1 MSCCLKPPCVGKKE
15 PCKKSSSS
23 SGNPIPL
30 NEYIEIQTLP
40 FLQLRSKNKKK
51 LSESSSKKRKSDK
64 RKRKS
69 DKSKKTNTK
78 KVYNPNKSSTIKAL
92 LLLSS
97 ILSANEKS
105 TVEPL
110 KDSFLGIIDPSIPLK
125 DIVKH
130 KFHHKLQKQLE
141 KERALVQEEDD
152 EEFHQILE
160 GIISDYKKT
169 ERSKSMPR
177 HNPNDYSKKRKNIQE
192 NRYIK
197 SQQKQQKNQKKG
209 RKTKK
214 KKKKNIN

>member
-1 MSCCLKPPCVGKKE
+1 MSCCSKPPCVGKKE

-30 NEYIEIQTLP
+30 NEYIEIQTKP

-64 RKRKS
+64 
-69 DKSKKTNTK
+69 SKKTNTK
-78 KVYNPNKSSTIKAL
+78 KVYNPNKSSIIKAL

-110 KDSFLGIIDPSIPLK
+110 KDPFLGIIDPSTRLK
-125 DIVKH
+125 DIVRH
-130 KFHHKLQKQLE
+130 KFNHRLQKQLE
-141 KERALVQEEDD
+141 EERALVQEEED
-152 EEFHQILE
+152 EEFKQTLNE
-160 GIISDYKKT
+160 IISDYKKT
-169 ERSKSMPR
+169 DRSKSMPR
-177 HNPNDYSKKRKNIQE
+177 FNPNDYSKKRKQIQE

-197 SQQKQQKNQKKG
+197 SQQKQQKNQRKG

-214 KKKKNIN
+214 KEKKY

>member
-1 MSCCLKPPCVGKKE
+1 MSCCSKPPCVGKKE

-30 NEYIEIQTLP
+30 NEYEKLQTNSFP
-40 FLQLRSKNKKK
+40 LRSMNKKK
-51 LSESSSKKRKSDK
+51 SSESSESSSK
-64 RKRKS
+64 KRKS

-78 KVYNPNKSSTIKAL
+78 KVYNPNKSSIIKAL

-110 KDSFLGIIDPSIPLK
+110 KDPFLGIIDPSIPLK

-130 KFHHKLQKQLE
+130 KFHHRLQKQLE
-141 KERALVQEEDD
+141 EERSLVQEEED
-152 EEFHQILE
+152 EEFKQTLNE
-160 GIISDYKKT
+160 IISDYKKT
-169 ERSKSMPR
+169 DRSKSMPR
-177 HNPNDYSKKRKNIQE
+177 PNPNDYSEKRKQIHQK
-192 NRYIK
+192 RSIK
-197 SQQKQQKNQKKG
+197 SQQKQQKNQRKG

-214 KKKKNIN
+214 RKEKKY

>member
-1 MSCCLKPPCVGKKE
+1 MSCCSKPPCVGKNE

-64 RKRKS
+64 RKS

-110 KDSFLGIIDPSIPLK
+110 KDPFLGIIDPSIPLK

-152 EEFHQILE
+152 KEFQQILKD
-160 GIISDYKKT
+160 IISDYKKT

-177 HNPNDYSKKRKNIQE
+177 FNPNDYSKKRKNIQE
-192 NRYIK
+192 NRSIK
-197 SQQKQQKNQKKG
+197 SQQKQQKNQRKG

-214 KKKKNIN
+214 KRKKNIN

>member
-1 MSCCLKPPCVGKKE
+1 MSCCSKPPCVGKKE

-30 NEYIEIQTLP
+30 NEYIELQTKP
-40 FLQLRSKNKKK
+40 FPLRSMNKKK
-51 LSESSSKKRKSDK
+51 SSESSESSSK
-64 RKRKS
+64 KRKS

-110 KDSFLGIIDPSIPLK
+110 KDPFLGIIDPSIPLK

-130 KFHHKLQKQLE
+130 KFHHRLQKQLE
-141 KERALVQEEDD
+141 EERALVQEEDD
-152 EEFHQILE
+152 KEFQQILKD
-160 GIISDYKKT
+160 IISDYKKT

-177 HNPNDYSKKRKNIQE
+177 FNPNDYSEKRKKIQE

-197 SQQKQQKNQKKG
+197 SQQKQQKNQRKG

-214 KKKKNIN
+214 KRKKNIN